1 MKKIQDKTAYFFVD
15 ESGDTIF
22 YNRYGKLII
31 NKEGVSKILILGFI
45 HTHDP
50 HTIRQ
55 TVIELRNKVIND
67 PYLQGI
73 PSLKKTAIAFHAK
86 DDCPEVREKVYKAIS
101 KLDFTAELFVAR
113 KIPNIFNKKHH
124 RSENEFYDD
133 LISKLFENKL
143 HLAKINKIYFAVR
156 GNKIRQIPLE
166 RAIAKAKE
174 KFEKKWNKKIESD
187 IKIQPQSP
195 SGEPCIQVI
204 DYIVWAVQRAF
215 IKKEM
220 RFYQVIEEKIKYLV
234 DIYDTDKYPNNYYSK
249 RNKFDIKKIS
259 PL

>member
-1 MKKIQDKTAYFFVD
+1 MKKTEDKIAYFFVD
-15 ESGDTIF
+15 ESGDTVF
-22 YNRYGKLII
+22 YDRYGRFIVD
-31 NKEGVSKILILGFI
+31 KEGVSKILILGFI

-50 HTIRQ
+50 KTIRQ
-55 TVIELRNKVIND
+55 TLLNLKNNIISD
-67 PYLQGI
+67 PYLKGI
-73 PSLKKTAIAFHAK
+73 SSLTKTAIAFHAK
-86 DDCPEVREKVYKAIS
+86 DDCPEVREKVYKTIS
-101 KLDFTAELFVAR
+101 KLDFSSELFVAR
-113 KIPNIFNKKHH
+113 KILNIFNKRHH
-124 RSENEFYDD
+124 RNENEFYDD

-143 HLAKINKIYFAVR
+143 HMAKINKIYFAVR
-156 GNKIRQIPLE
+156 SNKIRQIPLE
-166 RAIAKAKE
+166 KAIARAKE

-187 IKIQPQSP
+187 IEIQPQSP

-204 DYIVWAVQRAF
+204 DYIVWAIQRAF

-234 DIYDTDKYPNNYYSK
+234 DIYDTDKYPKNYYSK